1 MIQHM
6 NIETLGLMWIS
17 SLMLTMLLMPL
28 VMKLARAA
36 NVIDLPDER
45 KIHSVEIPRLG
56 GFAIAVAFA
65 VSCLLFLQIDT
76 LIIAFLTGL
85 LIITLTGLADDI
97 WHIRPAIKFSG
108 EIAAALIF
116 ILYGGTE
123 LKGFGDLIGIGPL
136 ETGMFAVP
144 VTVFC
149 MIGVMN
155 ALNLSDGLDGLAG
168 GLSAIA
174 CIFLAYFSLQS
185 GHWFNLALSVSLFGC
200 LIGFLYFNSY
210 PAKIFMGDT
219 GSLVLGYI
227 LSSIC
232 VLSQKLEGGVPIAPI
247 SMALILALP
256 IADTLWV
263 MTNRV
268 LRGESPFLPDN
279 THLHHKLM
287 ALNLTHSGAVVVLY
301 GCMFI
306 CGFLAVFMQ
315 SMLERIQFATGT
327 AFIIALYVSIA
338 LFQRVGFKFPDHNM
352 AHAAIKHGARVHNI
366 ESIQYVSGYLE
377 KSVPIVTF
385 LIPFSLIIPAF
396 FLLLGESN
404 SGITALWIGFII
416 MLLYP
421 WKSSHERLG
430 WVHGLIYFATF
441 TLLFLLNS
449 SGLSWINDYLMI
461 VSCLVLIWVVMKL
474 VFMQHSRIFMTSGFE
489 LLVIVIA
496 WFIPVVLVRIVDISD
511 AARQILIVSCLESI
525 VFLLAMKIIIR
536 KEPSKNVVLV
546 SCLAGTYF
554 LIGLGSLVK

>member
-1 MIQHM
+1 M
-6 NIETLGLMWIS
+6 NIETLGLMGIS
-17 SLMLTMLLMPL
+17 ALMLTMLLMPV
-28 VMKLARAA
+28 VMKLAQAA
-36 NVIDLPDER
+36 NVVDLPDER
-45 KIHSVEIPRLG
+45 KLHTDEVPRLG

-76 LIIAFLTGL
+76 LFIAFLTGL

-97 WHIRPAIKFSG
+97 WHIRPALKFSG
-108 EIAAALIF
+108 EIAAALMF

-136 ETGMFAVP
+136 GTGIFAVP

-168 GLSAIA
+168 GVSAIA
-174 CIFLAYFSLQS
+174 CVFLVYFSLQA
-185 GHWFNLALSVSLFGC
+185 GHWFNMALSVSLFGC

-232 VLSQKLEGGVPIAPI
+232 VLSQKLEGGVPIAPV

-256 IADTLWV
+256 IADALWV
-263 MTNRV
+263 MTSRM
-268 LRGESPFLPDN
+268 LRGKSPFLPDN

-287 ALNLTHSGAVVVLY
+287 ALNIPHSGVVAVLY
-301 GCMFI
+301 ACMFV
-306 CGFLAVFMQ
+306 CGLLAVFMQ
-315 SMLERIQFATGT
+315 SMLEWIQFAIGT
-327 AFIIALYVSIA
+327 AFIIALYVSVA
-338 LFQRVGFKFPDHNM
+338 LFQRVGFKLPDHNM
-352 AHAAIKHGARVHNI
+352 AHGAIKHGARKHNI
-366 ESIQYVSGYLE
+366 ESLQYVRRNLQ

-421 WKSSHERLG
+421 WKSGHERLG

-496 WFIPVVLVRIVDISD
+496 WFIPVVLVRIVDIGD

-554 LIGLGSLVK
+554 LIGLGSFVK